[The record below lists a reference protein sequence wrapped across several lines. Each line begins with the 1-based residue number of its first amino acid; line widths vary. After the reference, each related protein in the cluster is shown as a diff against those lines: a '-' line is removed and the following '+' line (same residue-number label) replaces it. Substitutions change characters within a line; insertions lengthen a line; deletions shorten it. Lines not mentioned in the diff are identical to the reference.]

1 MPMLDPGG
9 EAHNY
14 KLYVRNC
21 GGVITCVYS
30 TITGNGIVHP
40 SLTYFKAVKQFQESS
55 LYISHICL
63 LLLLAHWDTTQY
75 SSV

>member
-9 EAHNY
+9 EARNY

-30 TITGNGIVHP
+30 TITGNGIVQKHTFEVV
-40 SLTYFKAVKQFQESS
+40 SCQAVETHMSFSKILAIPWVAFQ
-55 LYISHICL
+55 
-63 LLLLAHWDTTQY
+63 TF
-75 SSV
+75 